1 MNDQHSPGITPL
13 FGRVRDGELA
23 FAEAIV
29 IAGETDE
36 EIGVQALLKPAAG
49 FARTSGDV
57 GTAGKSL
64 SARADVMRSSHGVA
78 RRAWKVA
85 VLSVM

>member
-1 MNDQHSPGITPL
+1 MTSIRQ
-13 FGRVRDGELA
+13 ELLRCSA
-23 FAEAIV
+23 ACATARLALAEAIV

-78 RRAWKVA
+78 RKAWKVA